1 MKKLA
6 QVSFRMLFLCE
17 WKSKHNAA
25 AVARNIN
32 AAFGSV
38 NECTIQHWY
47 AKFETGDESRAQN

>member
-1 MKKLA
+1 MNSR
-6 QVSFRMLFLCE
+6 SFRMLFLLQ

-25 AVARNIN
+25 AVARNID
-32 AAFGSV
+32 AAFGNSSV